1 MNELIEKTKAWFLK
15 VGLTGPDGKGTLSKQ
30 AKKNL
35 EEAGEI
41 IEAVAQYECWPGEPS
56 KLEIKKEIGDNLVTL
71 IGLCEMLGT
80 TPQECLRLAYEKIS
94 VREGSIIDNQFV
106 KDV

>member
-1 MNELIEKTKAWFLK
+1 MNELIELTKDWFLR
-15 VGLTGPDGKGTLSKQ
+15 VGLTGPNGKGTLSKQ

-41 IEAVAQYECWPGEPS
+41 VEEAAIYIFGDRSPILLQQ
-56 KLEIKKEIGDNLVTL
+56 EIGDNLVTL

-80 TPQECLRLAYEKIS
+80 TPQECLQLAYGKIS
-94 VREGSIIDNQFV
+94 MRKGSIIDSQFV
-106 KDV
+106 KES